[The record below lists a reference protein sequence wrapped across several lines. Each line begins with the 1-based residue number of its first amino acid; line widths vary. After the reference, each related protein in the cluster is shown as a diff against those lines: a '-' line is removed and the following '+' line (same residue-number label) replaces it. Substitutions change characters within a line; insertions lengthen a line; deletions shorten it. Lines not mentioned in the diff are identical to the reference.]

1 MSEEN
6 DRVEETFEVMD
17 IEDKLDYENR
27 FCAPA
32 DGVCPSL

>member
-1 MSEEN
+1 MADKDN
-6 DRVEETFEVMD
+6 PVEETFEVVD